1 MIKPGQNNRT
11 NPGEQPCPK
20 IIQHHPR
27 RIAAPVGPIG
37 LLVIQRTLQVIEAA
51 TGRRP
56 VGWHTRSN
64 STPNTRRLL
73 VENGFLYDSD
83 AYNDDT
89 PYFVPVQGRR
99 HLVLPYAFDTNDM
112 QFQHTQR
119 FDTAASFAEYVCD
132 AIDWLT
138 REGATCTRMLSVG
151 LHLRMIG
158 RPARMKALERILA
171 HAREA
176 GAWVATREQ
185 IARHWLAVS

>member
-1 MIKPGQNNRT
+1 M
-11 NPGEQPCPK
+11 
-20 IIQHHPR
+20 
-27 RIAAPVGPIG
+27 
-37 LLVIQRTLQVIEAA
+37 
-51 TGRRP
+51 
-56 VGWHTRSN
+56 GWHTRSAC
-64 STPNTRRLL
+64 TPHTRELL
-73 VENGFLYDSD
+73 VAEGYLYDSD